1 DRAAPRPQA
10 GPSGLSGSSPV
21 AVAEPAD
28 RLDRNLVRRLWGEL
42 LPQVADVELD
52 LIGRD
57 AVRVAPDELEQLVA
71 AQHLVGMADER
82 RQELELERGE
92 LDGAVVDGD
101 DALGEVDRQVAV
113 RVGRLLSLACAGA
126 PQQRLD
132 ARNELLAAER
142 LDDVVVGAAREPADA
157 LELGVSGGQH
167 QDRYVAQIAEPRQRL
182 EAVEP
187 RHR

>member
-1 DRAAPRPQA
+1 MP
-10 GPSGLSGSSPV
+10 
-21 AVAEPAD
+21 
-28 RLDRNLVRRLWGEL
+28 
-42 LPQVADVELD
+42 
-52 LIGRD
+52 
-57 AVRVAPDELEQLVA
+57 
-71 AQHLVGMADER
+71 DER

-92 LDGAVVDGD
+92 LDGTVVDGD

-187 RHR
+187 RHRDVEDDEICRRGEEFAQPGAPVSGLADVVPSPAQKRLDERPDVVVVVDHEDARTAHTVFIPLADHDAALGR